1 MQIRFSRF
9 IPFPLLLLLMWVPF
23 MCADNATGAGSSVQT
38 CANPIMYGWVHDAQ
52 LSDLSPTRDRTPY
65 DLLRHRRLGEAAL
78 GLQRELAQHP
88 DSLSAYVG
96 LMQADPERW
105 SDEVKR
111 LQVEIAQQ
119 RASRQNPEPDDLFKL
134 GTLLYYQ
141 WGQQPSPPRNQQP
154 LTEAQKLLAE
164 AWHRNPVP
172 IIGILL
178 SETLSITRASSEPAL
193 KGLDTVT
200 INHKLIKELA
210 GSRVYAQYLRAQN
223 SVWNMEAPA
232 VSLVPTQNLRPLL
245 AVVANL
251 RGIYGGRSGILRV
264 IDGKTRMIDNPVPAS
279 QLAHERYLKEWYD
292 NLVAALNT

>member
-1 MQIRFSRF
+1 MRSRFSRL
-9 IPFPLLLLLMWVPF
+9 IALPLLLLLVWVPF
-23 MCADNATGAGSSVQT
+23 MCADNAAGAGSTVRA
-38 CANPIMYGWVHDAQ
+38 CANPIKYGWVHDAQ

-78 GLQRELAQHP
+78 GLQREMAQHP

-96 LMQADPERW
+96 LMQADPARW
-105 SDEVKR
+105 SNEVKR
-111 LQVEIAQQ
+111 LQVKIAQQ
-119 RASRQNPEPDDLFKL
+119 QANHQNPESDDLFKL

-154 LTEAQKLLAE
+154 FIKAQGLLAE

-172 IIGILL
+172 IIGIML
-178 SETLSITRASSEPAL
+178 SETLTITRASSEHSL
-193 KGLDTVT
+193 DGLDTVT

-279 QLAHERYLKEWYD
+279 QLAHERYLKGWYD
-292 NLVAALNT
+292 NLVAASNS